1 MCVVVC
7 HFFECLTSI
16 IESQA
21 TAPAISLLNNYAATA
36 PTLPD
41 SKLSN
46 SKQYEEKHPNITISW
61 LKLYIFKSGWI
72 YTFSSCRPNLSLV
85 GSESSPIS
93 SPQREAKGADL
104 VGTLTKK
111 IKSKLLHDYS
121 STTADVFSGHPM
133 RSTGLMSRLLF
144 FHRLL
149 WLKVTTPRKRAKP
162 ICF

>member
-1 MCVVVC
+1 MLDKHNWIPSFCSCYKSVEQLCSYSTNLAWFQTIKLKAVWRKTPKHHHHLVEVVYFV
-7 HFFECLTSI
+7 
-16 IESQA
+16 
-21 TAPAISLLNNYAATA
+21 Y
-36 PTLPD
+36 
-41 SKLSN
+41 
-46 SKQYEEKHPNITISW
+46 
-61 LKLYIFKSGWI
+61 FKNGWI
-72 YTFSSCRPNLSLV
+72 YTFSNCKGDWLFCSSQPSLV